1 MIAESFDLLLDDA
14 MKRRSALIASE
25 LEAEIL
31 AGMIPK
37 EERLPSEEKLCAR
50 FDASRTVIREAIQ
63 QLRGRGLLRTQK
75 GSGTYLADPSLESLG
90 SAIETYSILA
100 EEADFL
106 ELIDFRILVESECAR
121 LAASRAGN
129 QGIENIRK
137 ALVEMRGARGARD
150 RFSKADIRFH
160 MAIAAACQ
168 NRVYA
173 TLLGA
178 LEKRCIDYAQANRGD
193 DDWYEDVV
201 EQHQP
206 ILEAIEAGRGEQA
219 ADAMRRHL
227 LSSRRHFVDLK
238 D

>member
-1 MIAESFDLLLDDA
+1 MERLSARIAG
-14 MKRRSALIASE
+14 E

-31 AGMIPK
+31 AGKLPK

-90 SAIETYSILA
+90 SAVETYSILV
-100 EEADFL
+100 EKADFL

-121 LAASRAGN
+121 LAAEVAGN
-129 QGIENIRK
+129 QALSEIRQSLEQMEAGK
-137 ALVEMRGARGARD
+137 GSRS

-160 MAIAAACQ
+160 MAIAHACP
-168 NRVYA
+168 NRIYA

-178 LEKRCIDYAQANRGD
+178 LEKRCIDYAQANRGH
-193 DDWYEDVV
+193 DDWYEDVIK
-201 EQHQP
+201 QHQD
-206 ILEAIEAGRGEQA
+206 ILDAIELGRGNQA

-227 LSSRRHFVDLK
+227 LSSRRHFVDIK
-238 D
+238 E

>member
-1 MIAESFDLLLDDA
+1 MQRL
-14 MKRRSALIASE
+14 SARIASE

-31 AGMIPK
+31 AGKLPK

-90 SAIETYSILA
+90 SAIETYSILV

-121 LAASRAGN
+121 LAAGSAGNHAIESIREALTEMRAG
-129 QGIENIRK
+129 
-137 ALVEMRGARGARD
+137 RGSRSL
-150 RFSKADIRFH
+150 FSKADIRFH
-160 MAIAAACQ
+160 MAIAVACP

-178 LEKRCIDYAQANRGD
+178 LEKRCIDYAQTNRGD
-193 DDWYEDVV
+193 NDWYEDVID
-201 EQHQP
+201 QHQQ
-206 ILEAIEAGRGEQA
+206 ILQAIELGRGDQA

-227 LSSRRHFVDLK
+227 LNSRRHFVDLR

>member
-1 MIAESFDLLLDDA
+1 MQRL
-14 MKRRSALIASE
+14 SARIASE

-31 AGMIPK
+31 AGKIPK
-37 EERLPSEEKLCAR
+37 EERLPSEEKLCVR

-90 SAIETYSILA
+90 SAVETYSILV

-121 LAASRAGN
+121 LAAQLAGAHAISDIRRALEQMKTSEGSRGP
-129 QGIENIRK
+129 
-137 ALVEMRGARGARD
+137 
-150 RFSKADIRFH
+150 FSKADISFH
-160 MAIAAACQ
+160 MAIALACP
-168 NRVYA
+168 NRIYA

-178 LEKRCIDYAQANRGD
+178 LEKRCIDYAQTNRGHD
-193 DDWYEDVV
+193 QWYGEVI
-201 EQHQP
+201 EQH
-206 ILEAIEAGRGEQA
+206 EAILDAIELGRGDQA

-238 D
+238 E